1 MWVSVGAWGVS
12 EESAP
17 FLSRLMT
24 QSAPTFIKRINES
37 AVANRLFQKSTTR
50 KISANL
56 RLLVRERSRYDL
68 KTMILSE
75 DIMSYREKNRPTMYL
90 YLRIESRC
98 VSRQRKEGP
107 LDSLWLFIIHIF
119 RKLAP
124 IAQSRNNRPCF

>member
-75 DIMSYREKNRPTMYL
+75 DIMNYREKNA
-90 YLRIESRC
+90 LRCIC
-98 VSRQRKEGP
+98 TFALKADVSLENEWKAR
-107 LDSLWLFIIHIF
+107 SILFGC
-119 RKLAP
+119 
-124 IAQSRNNRPCF
+124 S